1 MTVPANAGDTKRYN
15 DAGLEEVELVNF
27 DILNT
32 ERDLTAR
39 IERMAKE
46 FVEPALKL

>member
-1 MTVPANAGDTKRYN
+1 
-15 DAGLEEVELVNF
+15 LEEVELINF

-46 FVEPALKL
+46 FVEPAAKL